1 MFYQSSLKGLKKK
14 DVFKDFLSIK
24 FLIFPEI
31 SARRSGF
38 YWMWERK
45 NPMILIYD
53 FSSAGEGW
61 NVNLKFKIINLQ

>member
-31 SARRSGF
+31 SAGRSGF
-38 YWMWERK
+38 FWTWEHK

-53 FSSAGEGW
+53 FSLAGKGCGA
-61 NVNLKFKIINLQ
+61 NLKSKIINLQ